1 MTGLDQTIIVDNTNA
16 METVLEAKKAIE
28 ENNSKEAHRLLEKAM
43 VSCILYF
50 GQLQFSNNSKAY
62 PELYIFCYRAMLKEI
77 ETCTL
82 KRLSATRCSK
92 TLIKCKKLLK
102 KPPT

>member
-43 VSCILYF
+43 
-50 GQLQFSNNSKAY
+50 SNVKRDRDV
-62 PELYIFCYRAMLKEI
+62 YIEAAECYKMLEDFDKM
-77 ETCTL
+77 
-82 KRLSATRCSK
+82 
-92 TLIKCKKLLK
+92 
-102 KPPT
+102 